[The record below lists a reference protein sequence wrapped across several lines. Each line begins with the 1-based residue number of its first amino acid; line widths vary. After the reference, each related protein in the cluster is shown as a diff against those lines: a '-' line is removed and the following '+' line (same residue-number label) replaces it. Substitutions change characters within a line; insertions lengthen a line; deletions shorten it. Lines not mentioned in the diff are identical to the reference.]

1 MIAIRQPSHGTAAS
15 VERLQAPSAT
25 ATAGVTLAGQ
35 SIAERTRTGTLR
47 VPVRAGTPTASGG
60 RYELALPPASA
71 AMVTIS
77 LGR

>member
-1 MIAIRQPSHGTAAS
+1 MLWPAK
-15 VERLQAPSAT
+15 
-25 ATAGVTLAGQ
+25 VTPA
-35 SIAERTRTGTLR
+35 
-47 VPVRAGTPTASGG
+47 ASGG